1 MASSLPTMEKA
12 IAAAVVDNETF
23 EAAVRAV
30 DVLDSSSRFGG
41 ATTSLASDEA
51 EGGHQ
56 ENPLNSRAMVLE
68 SLPDLEEEEEG
79 PELERF
85 LVPATI
91 ATSSSSV
98 T

>member
-56 ENPLNSRAMVLE
+56 ENPLNSRALVLE
-68 SLPDLEEEEEG
+68 SECTTDHRP
-79 PELERF
+79 PTTT
-85 LVPATI
+85 PCT
-91 ATSSSSV
+91 SV
-98 T
+98 TSITISISIT